1 VRVVKIFGEVLADV
15 LSVLDTYFWNKPI
28 LTFLVLAPNFFGHLA
43 QPSCNCALRIVKLL
57 IRQCLHRGPLHERR
71 QKVLKA
77 FPADIRRIQS
87 KFGLNPT
94 LTTCPK
100 YPYTHVPQP
109 TQNPYVLSRPTRCQY
124 PGRYERSRP
133 YNELT
138 THGVQDEQSI
148 RLSIHPFVYQRLPA
162 FVAGLLKRPDMEDIV
177 DRAWERVGKW
187 TGDRKLMNICH
198 GKGPQ
203 GIEGVG
209 DNPLSDGPVDEALS
223 VRTPV
228 DRFNP
233 YQNKRSSKAASTAS
247 TVMDC
252 SNLLP
257 RGPRYELVV
266 FGPREEH
273 TNKFN
278 DFLRPLLDELL
289 LMNFVMKWDGVYM

>member
-1 VRVVKIFGEVLADV
+1 
-15 LSVLDTYFWNKPI
+15 
-28 LTFLVLAPNFFGHLA
+28 
-43 QPSCNCALRIVKLL
+43 
-57 IRQCLHRGPLHERR
+57 
-71 QKVLKA
+71 
-77 FPADIRRIQS
+77 
-87 KFGLNPT
+87 
-94 LTTCPK
+94 
-100 YPYTHVPQP
+100 
-109 TQNPYVLSRPTRCQY
+109 
-124 PGRYERSRP
+124 
-133 YNELT
+133 
-138 THGVQDEQSI
+138 
-148 RLSIHPFVYQRLPA
+148 
-162 FVAGLLKRPDMEDIV
+162 V
-177 DRAWERVGKW
+177 DRR
-187 TGDRKLMNICH
+187 
-198 GKGPQ
+198 
-203 GIEGVG
+203 VG

-233 YQNKRSSKAASTAS
+233 YQNKKSSKAASTAS